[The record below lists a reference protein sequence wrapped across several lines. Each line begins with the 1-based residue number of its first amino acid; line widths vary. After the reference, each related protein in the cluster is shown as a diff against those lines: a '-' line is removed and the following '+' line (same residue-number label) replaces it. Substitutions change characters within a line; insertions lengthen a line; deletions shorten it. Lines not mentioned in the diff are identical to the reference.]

1 MLDED
6 VTGLE
11 DVLAHHDLRPLAV
24 GPGERLHELEV
35 VVVRRPYLLGRVPD
49 VGLVDERQRDDLPHH
64 ARQAVA
70 LGGRE
75 DRLVEARVLVDDGLE
90 VVAADERR
98 EPVAARP
105 ELVELL
111 RGDA

>member
-6 VTGLE
+6 VAGLE

-24 GPGERLHELEV
+24 GTGERLHELEV

-49 VGLVDERQRDDLPHH
+49 VGLVDERQRDHLAHH
-64 ARQAVA
+64 AAQPLA
-70 LGGRE
+70 LRCRE
-75 DRLVEARVLVDDGLE
+75 DRLVEERVLFDDGLE
-90 VVAADERR
+90 VVPADERR
-98 EPVAARP
+98 EAVTARP